1 MIGNII
7 LHKNKDGDKEY
18 FDIVDG
24 QQRLTTL
31 ALILKT
37 YENEGENIKFLDQ
50 KVNPNSRNVLI
61 NNFNFIANKLE
72 TLDKEKIT
80 KFIKEKL
87 FLTYYI
93 INTIDEAFDIFDT
106 QNSRGKEL
114 TEVEL
119 LKNHHF
125 LYIKAD
131 EVIKQEIAKKYKYYQ
146 NNNVWWENY
155 SVIEGALNELYITR
169 CIHNQK
175 SFNVGNCFG
184 CGNKIFDEFIGIYDK
199 GYERKNELKF
209 NSNIIKGNEYFDYLF
224 KYAQLYELLFEK
236 SQISDRYYINRSMLV
251 MLLCYVDKF
260 GIDKNFNDF
269 FNLIFIYLFA
279 VLSYYSQIRY
289 DCSWLVNS
297 GEMTILKRLY
307 FFIESSDFSS
317 FLIQRVKNDIGDGFS
332 FGENGTTNYIK
343 NPNYAYG
350 LLTQKAKNT
359 FSKKYIEKIS
369 FKKII
374 FKGKK

>member
-61 NNFNFIANKLE
+61 NNFNFIVNKLE

-209 NSNIIKGNEYFDYLF
+209 NSNIIKGNEYFNYLF

-236 SQISDRYYINRSMLV
+236 SQISDKYYINRSMLV
-251 MLLCYVDKF
+251 ILLCYVDKF

-279 VLSYYSQIRY
+279 VLSSYSQIRY
-289 DCSWLVNS
+289 NCCWLVNS

-317 FLIQRVKNDIGDGFS
+317 FLIQRVKNDIDDGFS
-332 FGENGTTNYIK
+332 FGENGTTNYII
-343 NPNYAYG
+343 NPKDAYG

-359 FSKKYIEKIS
+359 FSREYIEKIS

-374 FKGKK
+374 FKDKK